1 MTHKDSENIKG
12 PLLMPKLPVVGERE
26 VLKALKKAG
35 FIFSFQAGSHAT
47 FKHPITGK
55 RLTVPLHRGK
65 DFKKGTLRNI
75 IRQADLSVDEFIRYM
90 K

>member
-1 MTHKDSENIKG
+1 
-12 PLLMPKLPVVGERE
+12 MPKLPAVGERE

-47 FKHPITGK
+47 FKHPSTK
-55 RLTVPLHRGK
+55 RRVTVPLHRGK

-75 IRQADLSVDEFIRYM
+75 IRQAGLSIDGFVRYI